1 MRRIF
6 QEEVGEGG
14 APSWEMRNILIN
26 SFRIPPLPDKEELT
40 NPMADRSQKVEG
52 PEPEYQPLLQ
62 EVFKQEYPVK
72 NKLTANQGHALNSK
86 NQCCGSKLIN
96 IWIRIWALSH
106 VTLYIFRKPVENSF

>member
-1 MRRIF
+1 
-6 QEEVGEGG
+6 
-14 APSWEMRNILIN
+14 
-26 SFRIPPLPDKEELT
+26 
-40 NPMADRSQKVEG
+40 MADRSQKVEG

-86 NQCCGSKLIN
+86 NQCCCSKLIN

-106 VTLYIFRKPVENSF
+106 VTLYIFRKPVENIFKNVTFL